1 MSGQLRTE
9 ADVMMATAG
18 RVDNTNAEVQSELA
32 RLRGIVDGIRGSWA
46 GAAQVSFDNLMQRW
60 DASAGK
66 LRMALQSISD
76 NIRSN
81 AASFDQIRAQITVRC
96 IIHGQIVNT
105 INFISVS
112 AQYYALWL
120 PMKDDGKHHLSTTKS
135 LRGAHPCDNHA
146 ESLPAASTR
155 KAQAGGDSL
164 SPSATTGRES
174 KSAKP
179 SQLKPSQPASG
190 SGTSY

>member
-81 AASFDQIRAQITVRC
+81 AASFDQTETDNKAA
-96 IIHGQIVNT
+96 
-105 INFISVS
+105 FASV
-112 AQYYALWL
+112 
-120 PMKDDGKHHLSTTKS
+120 GGT
-135 LRGAHPCDNHA
+135 GACSIKRLA
-146 ESLPAASTR
+146 IC
-155 KAQAGGDSL
+155 
-164 SPSATTGRES
+164 
-174 KSAKP
+174 
-179 SQLKPSQPASG
+179 
-190 SGTSY
+190 